1 MHSLYLELT
10 TDAAERI
17 MEKCKDE
24 IWILCLTA
32 CSESLERCDLV
43 FLMQIQALVC
53 RMAHTQSYRSDA
65 GEEEEEGERLLQKS
79 HASEGPR

>member
-1 MHSLYLELT
+1 MYFLYHELT
-10 TDAAERI
+10 TDAAEHI

-43 FLMQIQALVC
+43 FLMQI
-53 RMAHTQSYRSDA
+53 
-65 GEEEEEGERLLQKS
+65 
-79 HASEGPR
+79 